1 MTERH
6 EPEHTP
12 KGRDEDG
19 GAAAMDRFRDLT
31 RGLLK
36 VTPNQLRD
44 ERERHEQEAALK
56 RSGPKGS

>member
-12 KGRDEDG
+12 KGRDEDD

-36 VTPNQLRD
+36 VTPNRLRD
-44 ERERHEQEAALK
+44 ERDRHEAVRSEK
-56 RSGPKGS
+56 RKSMTS